1 MATTTATTNTTAT
14 TTATTSKSTAS
25 RTVLN
30 ANFDTFLKMLTA
42 QLKNQDPTSPMDTAQ
57 FTNQLVMYSQVEQQL
72 STNDKLDSMLN
83 FYQTQASNSALGY
96 LGYDVK
102 VDSRALSLQNSEG
115 RFSVTADGASRIN
128 IAISDATTGKT
139 VKTIVLG
146 AEDIDGE
153 LIWNG
158 TDNNGNQLEDGTY
171 TLLVAA
177 TDAAGK
183 TVTSKVYSHGVVS
196 GIDVDANGNA
206 VLKIGDVL
214 VSPDDVRSVKYYS
227 NPTTPPADDEESE
240 G

>member
-1 MATTTATTNTTAT
+1 MTTTTATTNTTAGT
-14 TTATTSKSTAS
+14 STTTSKTAAS
-25 RTVLN
+25 RTTLN

-42 QLKNQDPTSPMDTAQ
+42 QLKNQDPTNPMDTAQ

-72 STNDKLDSMLN
+72 STNDKLDSMLK
-83 FYQTQASNSALGY
+83 FYQTQTSNSALGY

-102 VDSRALSLQNSEG
+102 VDSRALSLQNKEA
-115 RFSVTADGASRIN
+115 RFSVEAKGASRVN
-128 IAISDATTGKT
+128 VAITDTETGKT
-139 VKTIVLG
+139 VKTIVLA

-158 TDNNGNQLEDGTY
+158 TDNNGNQLKDGAY
-171 TLLVAA
+171 TLMVAA

-196 GIDVDANGNA
+196 GVDVDADGNA
-206 VLKIGDVL
+206 VLKIGDII
-214 VSPDDVRSVKYYS
+214 VSPSDVRSVKYYS
-227 NPTTPPADDEESE
+227 SPVTPPADDESE